1 MLYFQDDLT
10 TKSIQHILDTYYLYE
25 KKIRFGDKV
34 GNTDRKVA
42 KYSGGI
48 HDFLLD

>member
-1 MLYFQDDLT
+1 MKNF
-10 TKSIQHILDTYYLYE
+10 K
-25 KKIRFGDKV
+25 FGNKV